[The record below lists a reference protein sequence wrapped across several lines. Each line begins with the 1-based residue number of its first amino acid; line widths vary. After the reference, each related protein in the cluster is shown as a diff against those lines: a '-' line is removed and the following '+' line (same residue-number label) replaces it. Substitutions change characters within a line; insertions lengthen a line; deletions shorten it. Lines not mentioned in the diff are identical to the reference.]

1 MICAFMGG
9 PADGALAEIPLE
21 NFWIDGTPPEKLWV
35 FYGGKGPFG
44 LKASHCIVNGAKK
57 YHLLRVDM
65 DHEMQQMVYH
75 YAMMTNVNTNEYHGE
90 FEIER

>member
-9 PADGALAEIPLE
+9 PADGALAEIELE
-21 NFWIDGTPPEKLWV
+21 KWWIDGTPPEMLWV
-35 FYGGKGPFG
+35 FYGGEGPFR
-44 LKASHCIVNGAKK
+44 LKAAPWVVVGAKK
-57 YHLLRVDM
+57 YHLLRVDH
-65 DHEMQQMVYH
+65 DHEIQNMVYH